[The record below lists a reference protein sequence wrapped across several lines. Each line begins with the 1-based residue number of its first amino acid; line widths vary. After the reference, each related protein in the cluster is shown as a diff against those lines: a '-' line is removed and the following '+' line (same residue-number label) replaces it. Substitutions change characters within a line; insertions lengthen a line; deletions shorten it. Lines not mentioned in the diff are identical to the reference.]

1 MNKKIYINPDCTSYR
16 CMKEVALLAGSTD
29 GIKDDTGDGGEDNLA
44 KPGVWEFDSGEE
56 TN

>member
-1 MNKKIYINPDCTSYR
+1 MNKKFYIHPDCKTYR

-29 GIKDDTGDGGEDNLA
+29 IGKGDTGHGGEDNLA
-44 KPGVWEFDSGEE
+44 KPGVWEFDSNEE

>member
-1 MNKKIYINPDCTSYR
+1 MNKKFYIHPDCKTYR

-29 GIKDDTGDGGEDNLA
+29 IGKGDPGKGGEDNLA
-44 KPGVWEFDSGEE
+44 KPGVWDFDSNEE

>member
-1 MNKKIYINPDCTSYR
+1 MNKKFYIYPDCKTHR

-29 GIKDDTGDGGEDNLA
+29 IGKGDPGKGGEDNAA
-44 KPGVWEFDSGEE
+44 KPGVWEFDSNEE